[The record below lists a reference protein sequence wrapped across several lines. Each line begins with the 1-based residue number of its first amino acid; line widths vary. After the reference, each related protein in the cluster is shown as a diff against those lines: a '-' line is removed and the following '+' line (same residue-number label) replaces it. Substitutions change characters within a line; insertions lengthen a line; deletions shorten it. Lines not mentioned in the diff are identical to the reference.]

1 MKEKAIT
8 SKYKGKYHYGYSG
21 LYIFAAVL
29 VLALFVFRGVP
40 INDVYVS
47 RTEQSRH
54 ELNIERSR
62 IIQNSGAPAGI
73 EKEYV
78 LIPEL
83 TDGSENSLVFYQVHH
98 SVEIFADGE
107 LAYSLKPGDNGGAPG
122 VGSSWVVFPLFEEDE
137 GKEIRVV
144 MTPLYSAVKGKVP
157 EFYVGS
163 SFEIFRSQIVI

>member
-54 ELNIERSR
+54 ELRKNM
-62 IIQNSGAPAGI
+62 
-73 EKEYV
+73 
-78 LIPEL
+78 
-83 TDGSENSLVFYQVHH
+83 F
-98 SVEIFADGE
+98 
-107 LAYSLKPGDNGGAPG
+107 
-122 VGSSWVVFPLFEEDE
+122 
-137 GKEIRVV
+137 
-144 MTPLYSAVKGKVP
+144 
-157 EFYVGS
+157 
-163 SFEIFRSQIVI
+163 SFLN